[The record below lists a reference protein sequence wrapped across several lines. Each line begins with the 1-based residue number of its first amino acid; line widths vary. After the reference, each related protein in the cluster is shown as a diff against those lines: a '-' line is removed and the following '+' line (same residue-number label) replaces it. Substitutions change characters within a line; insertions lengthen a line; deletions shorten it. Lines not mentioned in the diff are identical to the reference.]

1 MRCCCGLGSRRWIS
15 NYDKLHRLALILIYA
30 QIGCSLLGSLSPLYN
45 GVLILH
51 LGVSLFG
58 LVAVESSNQ
67 SLARTYTFLLFCSFF
82 LDLSWFFL
90 FSHQIWHFPSGVYGT
105 FASYAVKLTL
115 VVQIA
120 GVSVRLLSSFLW
132 IQIYR
137 QGVSSADG
145 SAARDADADL
155 RFNCLNSATHVVRHP
170 YDVIDD
176 AYDPANF
183 LPLFGDRAR
192 DDSSRYGAIQNGDSS
207 VGDSAGTSQPHS
219 YKSSD
224 VFILLLFDESYSLLM
239 GVVINISGSEMLEM
253 V

>member
-224 VFILLLFDESYSLLM
+224 VF
-239 GVVINISGSEMLEM
+239 MLR
-253 V
+253 